1 MKQERYRIIN
11 CIEKNA
17 GGALYEVYD
26 NVLSRN
32 GVLKEIPVKLKKVV
46 TASQQEELKLAFAN
60 NAKILTEIKHESL
73 LQVYDY
79 FSGIDRNYLVME
91 SVGGD
96 DLGKL
101 LEKNEKFSLSDILE
115 WAEQLLDALTYLHK
129 QSPSVIHRNV
139 NPQNIKLTSDGKIKL
154 LALGVAK
161 KGEIKENST
170 LKNQPFDSKT
180 LNYLPLEQIFKN
192 LDSAS
197 QKVITK
203 SYDEKSEMILKLP
216 ADVRS
221 DIYAVGATLY
231 HLLTGKPPVD
241 SLERSIEILEGKPDP
256 LAPANKLN
264 SGVPLEVSDILIKA
278 MEIKRENRFDS
289 AIIMRQIFR
298 TAVARL
304 KERDAKEQKNKDEEV
319 ILEFP
324 AETVLEEKENLVEK
338 EKLDLEQ
345 ERLKIEAEQK
355 RQTELIKQQLRE
367 SELRRLRAEKRA
379 EEAEKLLAEKQKKET
394 VKIEVPAN
402 TQAPAQK
409 ADDKSSEEKKAIN
422 LDKPSVKA
430 EIPVETH
437 KDLFVQPK
445 RNNKVWKQI
454 SVAALIIILLGSAA
468 YGVWHFQILENALP
482 DQMTQNQITNLVD
495 KVATDPIVEAAQI
508 PNIEPT
514 AEPTASSPIEPAPEV
529 KTITEPSEPVFTK
542 LPIAKTTYK
551 NKVTPAPVAPR
562 IEKPAAPQTKPVSP
576 EPKPKPKKEKTV
588 TVDDLISGN

>member
-11 CIEKNA
+11 CIEQNA
-17 GGALYEVYD
+17 AGALYEVYD
-26 NVLSRN
+26 NVLSRK

-46 TASQQEELKLAFAN
+46 TAAQQEELKLAFAN

-91 SVGGD
+91 SAGGEA
-96 DLGKL
+96 LSKL

-115 WAEQLLDALTYLHK
+115 WAEQLLDALSYLHK
-129 QSPSVIHRNV
+129 QSPSIIHRNV
-139 NPQNIKLTSDGKIKL
+139 NPQNIKLTADGKIKL
-154 LALGVAK
+154 LALGIAK

-170 LKNQPFDSKT
+170 LKNQTFDSKT
-180 LNYLPLEQIFKN
+180 LNYLPLEQIFRN

-216 ADVRS
+216 ADARS
-221 DIYAVGATLY
+221 DIYAVGATVY

-241 SLERSIEILEGKPDP
+241 ALERSIDIMEGKPDP
-256 LAPANKLN
+256 LPAADKLN
-264 SGVPLEVSDILIKA
+264 PGVPAEVSEILTKA

-289 AIIMRQIFR
+289 VIIMRQILR

-304 KERDAKEQKNKDEEV
+304 KERDAKEQKNKEEEV

-324 AETVLEEKENLVEK
+324 AAETVLIEK
-338 EKLDLEQ
+338 EKQNLEQ

-367 SELRRLRAEKRA
+367 SEIRRLRAEKRA
-379 EEAEKLLAEKQKKET
+379 EEAEKLLLEKQTKE
-394 VKIEVPAN
+394 
-402 TQAPAQK
+402 
-409 ADDKSSEEKKAIN
+409 
-422 LDKPSVKA
+422 SVKS
-430 EIPVETH
+430 EIPAKAELQPQKSDVEPRKAKNAANQVKQNVKTEIPAETH

-445 RNNKVWKQI
+445 KNNKVWKKM
-454 SVAALIIILLGSAA
+454 SVAALIIILLGGAA
-468 YGVWHFQILENALP
+468 FGVWHFQILENALP
-482 DQMTQNQITNLVD
+482 DQMTQNQITGLVD
-495 KVATDPIVEAAQI
+495 KVPTDPIVEAASI
-508 PNIEPT
+508 PSIEPIVEST
-514 AEPTASSPIEPAPEV
+514 PAMQTEPAPQV
-529 KTITEPSEPVFTK
+529 KIIAESSETPVFPK
-542 LPIAKTTYK
+542 LPVTKTAYK
-551 NKVTPAPVAPR
+551 NKPVSPAPALPR
-562 IEKPAAPQTKPVSP
+562 IEKPVSPQPKPVS
-576 EPKPKPKKEKTV
+576 PKPKKEKTV